1 MTDHA
6 IRVAPPKCAAGKL
19 TMKMQ
24 PKSLTQL
31 DFMPLLQGIGIASPA
46 WPVVI
51 IMPPAMAGGAALA
64 PGTAVRIVAL
74 T

>member
-1 MTDHA
+1 MADHA
-6 IRVAPPKCAAGKL
+6 ILVATPKCAAGKL

-24 PKSLTQL
+24 PKSVTQP

-46 WPVVI
+46 WPGI
-51 IMPPAMAGGAALA
+51 IMLSEIPCGAALA
-64 PGTAVRIVAL
+64 LGTAVRIVAL